1 MSEGLQECDRHA
13 KAKVYCVVAVCG
25 FGSVFLWLRLV
36 ADYAVADTLLMAVL
50 LVGLPFLSI
59 VQVPLV
65 SGLSIDRMRAYWSSI
80 VTLWILGVTCW
91 LVGTRGG
98 DVSAIGIV
106 PLSASAML
114 GWSITLTLAG
124 MGIILCFRWI
134 TDRFSLTETRLLKNL
149 LPKTYQE
156 RRVFVV
162 LSFAAGTCE
171 ELAYRGYAISMLA
184 PVMGLSGAAAASALV
199 FGLMHGYQGR
209 LGVFRTTLMG
219 LVFAWGFIASGSLLP
234 AMIAH
239 TTIDLIAGIVLGDW
253 LLSPEPDFGIDS
265 KESPLF

>member
-1 MSEGLQECDRHA
+1 MSEELQECDRHA

-25 FGSVFLWLRLV
+25 FGSVSLWLRLV
-36 ADYAVADTLLMAVL
+36 ADYAVADALLMAVL

-219 LVFAWGFIASGSLLP
+219 LVLAWGFIASGSLLP